1 MKQNDYYELLDA
13 IKEHENQ
20 LADLS
25 GQIEELRE
33 QINNTRH

>member
-13 IKEHENQ
+13 IKDQ